1 MIGLGTIANVAG
13 ILAGS
18 CLGLLLGRG
27 IKDRY
32 REIVMQ
38 AIGLCVVI
46 IGLQMALKTQ
56 NIMVDI
62 VSLVIGSIIGEYF
75 DIEGKLNHLGQFL
88 GNKFNKKKSPSGE
101 DLKDGFVEGFVS
113 ASLIFCVGAMAIVG
127 SLEDGLKGNPAIL
140 YAKTLMDATGAV
152 VFSANFGIGVAFS
165 ALSVGVYQGILTLLA
180 SWVGPYLTENV
191 IEAFSSV
198 GGVLILAIGINMFDV
213 IKLRIGNMLPAMF
226 VAGII
231 AAIM

>member
-1 MIGLGTIANVAG
+1 MIGLGTMANVAG

-27 IKDRY
+27 IKDKY

-62 VSLVIGSIIGEYF
+62 VSLVVGSVLGEYLA
-75 DIEGKLNHLGQFL
+75 IEDKLNSLGQFL
-88 GNKFNKKKSPSGE
+88 GGKFARKKQTATEQTQDK
-101 DLKDGFVEGFVS
+101 FVEGFVS

-127 SLEDGLKGNPAIL
+127 SLQDGLKGDPAIL

-152 VFSANFGIGVAFS
+152 VFSANFGVGVAFS
-165 ALSVGVYQGILTLLA
+165 ALSVGIYQGILTLLS
-180 SWVGPYLTENV
+180 SWVGPYLTEGV
-191 IEAFSSV
+191 IGALSSV
-198 GGVLILAIGINMFDV
+198 GGILILAIGINMFGV
-213 IKLRIGNMLPAMF
+213 IKLRIGNMLPAIF

-231 AAIM
+231 AAVL